1 MISQNGLEAFHSAL
15 EADSQ
20 DIPDFLNESY
30 QEIVELFETGSV
42 VVNNGAFLLELV
54 VTRPSKEDIDELA

>member
-15 EADSQ
+15 EADSR
-20 DIPDFLNESY
+20 DIPDFVSENY

-54 VTRPSKEDIDELA
+54 VIKSIKDV